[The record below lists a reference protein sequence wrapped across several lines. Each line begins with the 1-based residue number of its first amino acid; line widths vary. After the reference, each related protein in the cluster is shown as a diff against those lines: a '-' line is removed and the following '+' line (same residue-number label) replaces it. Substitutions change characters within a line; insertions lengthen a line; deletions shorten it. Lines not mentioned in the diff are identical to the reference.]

1 MGVSLALL
9 MLLLPVSSLTP
20 SDVAG
25 HSAHWLSS
33 ASAIRIAATVN
44 DRGEVIS
51 DALRLRGGA
60 DAPPDAP
67 PTERTYAMLKPDVA
81 SDVETVLK
89 IKAMIVDAG
98 FTIVREESAL
108 LTEQQC
114 AQFYAE
120 HAERSFFGE
129 LTSFMSSGPVLK
141 LELEAPDAIKRWR
154 ALIGPTNSH
163 KAREE
168 APATI
173 RALFGKDGQE
183 NAAHGSDAPEA
194 AAREILTEDFRFG
207 GSLSPEK
214 RGQDGFIKYMCSV
227 RAALGDYQCVI
238 YDLIETEGRDDAR
251 MTLKGI
257 HLAPFF

>member
-1 MGVSLALL
+1 MHLTCGRRSFCPFFFRAFLKTRYSDFSRKCCVDDSTPQPCFQRVSPSMGVSLALL

-81 SDVETVLK
+81 SDVETVRK

-120 HAERSFFGE
+120 HAERSFFRE
-129 LTSFMSSGPVLK
+129 LTGFMSSGPVLK

-194 AAREILTEDFRFG
+194 AAREIALMFG
-207 GSLSPEK
+207 QP
-214 RGQDGFIKYMCSV
+214 
-227 RAALGDYQCVI
+227 
-238 YDLIETEGRDDAR
+238 
-251 MTLKGI
+251 
-257 HLAPFF
+257 

>member
-1 MGVSLALL
+1 MLRGRFNPAAFFQRVSPSMGVSLALL

-194 AAREILTEDFRFG
+194 AAREIALMFG
-207 GSLSPEK
+207 EP
-214 RGQDGFIKYMCSV
+214 
-227 RAALGDYQCVI
+227 
-238 YDLIETEGRDDAR
+238 
-251 MTLKGI
+251 
-257 HLAPFF
+257 